1 MLIKAE
7 QSFLLV
13 VDVQEKLAPVVLAP
27 EAAIAAVVT
36 LVKAARRLG
45 VPCLASEQY
54 PKGLGPTVPAVASV
68 PPADSAPAKVHFSRF
83 GEPRRPGPAQ
93 ARGRRQGIG

>member
-1 MLIKAE
+1 MLMKAD

-13 VDVQEKLAPVVLAP
+13 VDVQEKLAPVVLEP

-36 LVKAARRLG
+36 LVKAAGRLG

-54 PKGLGPTVPAVASV
+54 PKGLGRTVPAVASV
-68 PPADSAPAKVHFSRF
+68 LPADSTHAKVHFSCF
-83 GEPRRPGPAQ
+83 GEPGWPERVREW
-93 ARGRRQGIG
+93 